1 MRLLILS
8 MFLALQLPFS
18 KAQSYMHRL
27 EIILSDGDF
36 IFQDL
41 DGPLCEAIE
50 GVTDGYDGY
59 DFSHVGLVKKTKNN
73 IWVGEAISMGVVWTP
88 LSEFIQRCEKE
99 GTPQLLVMRLKND
112 YRDRIPQALRFI
124 DEKEGQA
131 YDPFYVYGDD
141 KYYCSELLY
150 DAFALSDSPLFS
162 LRPMTFKTPD
172 GKAFHPA
179 WIEYFS
185 ERDRDIPEGQ
195 PGINPGGMST
205 SPYLKPIFVMGL
217 D

>member
-1 MRLLILS
+1 MRLLILLLLLTFQVPLS
-8 MFLALQLPFS
+8 Q
-18 KAQSYMHRL
+18 AQSYMHRL

-50 GVTDGYDGY
+50 GVTDGYEGY

-73 IWVGEAISMGVVWTP
+73 IWVGEAISVGVVWTP
-88 LSEFIQRCEKE
+88 LSDFIQRCEKD
-99 GTPQLLVMRLKND
+99 GTPQLLVMRLTED

-131 YDPFYVYGDD
+131 YDSFYVYGDD
-141 KYYCSELLY
+141 KYYCSELLH
-150 DAFALSDSPLFS
+150 DAFALTDPPLFS
-162 LRPMTFKTPD
+162 LQPMTFKTPD

-179 WIEYFS
+179 WIEYFR
-185 ERDRDIPEGQ
+185 ERESDIPEGQ

-205 SPYLKPIFVMGL
+205 SPFLKPIFVMGL